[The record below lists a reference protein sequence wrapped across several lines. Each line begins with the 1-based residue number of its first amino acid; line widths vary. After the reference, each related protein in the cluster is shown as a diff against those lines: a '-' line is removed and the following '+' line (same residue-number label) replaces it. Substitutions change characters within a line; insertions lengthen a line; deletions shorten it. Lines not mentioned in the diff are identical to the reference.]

1 MNMKR
6 IVLTMIALCCLVVA
20 KAQTD
25 VPIAVLQS
33 GNNVSV
39 FKGAGG
45 LAAAHAAAT
54 DGDVITLSEGSF
66 NACDITKSIA
76 IYGAGFESNET
87 TGTGVTKITGISW
100 YIGATDGS
108 LSNIHLEG
116 LYVELTNSTP
126 EKRLVFR
133 GTSIDGARLVKL
145 YLPRVATMCTSITN
159 MMFDQCILTNGMQG
173 GHNSSFASELFFSNC
188 YCGGGFN
195 YFENTN
201 STIKFDYCICGQAD
215 QSNPFYYCTI
225 PVNFTNSIFVV
236 YSNNTGAPT
245 GSTFKNCIATG
256 STSPYV
262 FENSYNVVLSDIFDD
277 GPNMTYSATRTF
289 KIKQPETWIATD
301 GSEIGIRGGNGWSKV
316 PATPV
321 VKNLSVTPN
330 GAHLNVSY
338 EAEVR

>member
-1 MNMKR
+1 MKR
-6 IVLTMIALCCLVVA
+6 IRLMIVVAGLMACMAA
-20 KAQTD
+20 KAQND
-25 VPIAVLQS
+25 VAIATLQH
-33 GNNVSV
+33 GDEVSV
-39 FKGAGG
+39 FKGTGG
-45 LAAAHAAAT
+45 LAAAHEAAV

-87 TGTGVTKITGISW
+87 TGTGVTKIIGSSW

-116 LYVELTNSTP
+116 LYVELTNGTP

-215 QSNPFYYCTI
+215 QSNPFYYCNI

>member
-1 MNMKR
+1 M
-6 IVLTMIALCCLVVA
+6 
-20 KAQTD
+20 
-25 VPIAVLQS
+25 
-33 GNNVSV
+33 
-39 FKGAGG
+39 
-45 LAAAHAAAT
+45 
-54 DGDVITLSEGSF
+54 
-66 NACDITKSIA
+66 
-76 IYGAGFESNET
+76 
-87 TGTGVTKITGISW
+87 
-100 YIGATDGS
+100 
-108 LSNIHLEG
+108 
-116 LYVELTNSTP
+116 
-126 EKRLVFR
+126 
-133 GTSIDGARLVKL
+133 
-145 YLPRVATMCTSITN
+145 
-159 MMFDQCILTNGMQG
+159 
-173 GHNSSFASELFFSNC
+173 
-188 YCGGGFN
+188 
-195 YFENTN
+195 
-201 STIKFDYCICGQAD
+201 
-215 QSNPFYYCTI
+215 
-225 PVNFTNSIFVV
+225 